1 MATRLLTEPARVAG
15 ASLLRLQSDERL
27 AVLAHEGHEAAFDAI
42 VHRYRASLVR
52 YCGGIVGPGRA
63 DDAVQQALINA
74 HAALSRTPDVRHLR
88 SWLYRI
94 AHNASLNVLRA
105 VRDDAPLEALG
116 AGGETPHEAYERT
129 ERLRS
134 TLAAVRDLP
143 ERQRAALVLRE
154 LEGRSHEE
162 IASALGTTT
171 GGARQSLARART
183 AVRHAATAITP
194 YPLIAKLAAAMTA
207 DPGGPPVAEAVA
219 GAGAGVTIAKL
230 TAGIAATGALVGG
243 GVAGTGFVRN
253 QAPAPRVEQAQAK
266 DRPARA
272 GDIAARPLAVAIRP
286 IAGAAPAGKS
296 TSSAPPDGAARHT
309 SGETGDR
316 PHRNGEHRTRPS
328 GSESSGSRD
337 DEASSG
343 GSRGSQT
350 SGDDDRGAKLSDGE
364 HTASSDDHH
373 GNGSGSSDDDDGS
386 TSAAGD
392 EKHRG
397 PSKPSESGTSE
408 SAPTSSGSGSHSPD
422 EMEPPEDKSPE
433 APVSST
439 AASGDSH
446 SGPGSPT
453 SGSSSAPAA
462 VPDAEL
468 SHSGPESAPDDD

>member
-1 MATRLLTEPARVAG
+1 MATRLLTEPARLAG

-27 AVLAHEGHEAAFDAI
+27 AVLAQEGHEAAFDAI

-52 YCGGIVGPGRA
+52 YCGGIVGAGRA

-94 AHNASLNVLRA
+94 AHNASLNMLRA
-105 VRDDAPLEALG
+105 IRDDAPLEALG

-207 DPGGPPVAEAVA
+207 NPGGSPVAEAVA

-253 QAPAPRVEQAQAK
+253 EPPAPRVEQAQAK

-272 GDIAARPLAVAIRP
+272 GHIAARPLAVAIRP
-286 IAGAAPAGKS
+286 IAGTAPAVKS
-296 TSSAPPDGAARHT
+296 TSTAPPHGAAK
-309 SGETGDR
+309 
-316 PHRNGEHRTRPS
+316 HRDGEHHTRPS

-337 DEASSG
+337 DESSSD

-350 SGDDDRGAKLSDGE
+350 SGDDHRGAKHSGGE
-364 HTASSDDHH
+364 RTASSDDRH

-386 TSAAGD
+386 TSPAGD

-397 PSKPSESGTSE
+397 LSKPSDSGTPG
-408 SAPTSSGSGSHSPD
+408 SAPTSSGSGSHSSD

-439 AASGDSH
+439 TAPDDSH

-453 SGSSSAPAA
+453 SGSPSTPAA
-462 VPDAEL
+462 VPGADLA
-468 SHSGPESAPDDD
+468 HSGPKSAPDDN